1 MCFLLLLMT
10 RTQRVVSFFLS
21 SSFSLSE
28 WWLSWSGW
36 FSSRFR
42 FDSVPSR
49 LSGDCP
55 GSVWFSALFFLLSE
69 QWLSRSFWF
78 SASQLWI
85 PLSSV
90 EFEKKKTFR
99 PQGRVRLCNSKKL
112 LLCLYYQRRK
122 SEDPPTCY
130 SGANIPIR
138 ILWLHVSFISRHSKL
153 DDCTSSSMYRF

>member
-28 WWLSWSGW
+28 WWLSWSSW

-42 FDSVPSR
+42 FDSVPFR
-49 LSGDCP
+49 LTGDCP

-69 QWLSRSFWF
+69 RWLSRSGLIQCLSAVNPSRQRWIRKEDV
-78 SASQLWI
+78 SASRKGSIMQLEEI
-85 PLSSV
+85 TAVSTLS
-90 EFEKKKTFR
+90 EKKIGR
-99 PQGRVRLCNSKKL
+99 PTYLLFGREYTNSHSL
-112 LLCLYYQRRK
+112 T
-122 SEDPPTCY
+122 S
-130 SGANIPIR
+130 R
-138 ILWLHVSFISRHSKL
+138 IFYSKL